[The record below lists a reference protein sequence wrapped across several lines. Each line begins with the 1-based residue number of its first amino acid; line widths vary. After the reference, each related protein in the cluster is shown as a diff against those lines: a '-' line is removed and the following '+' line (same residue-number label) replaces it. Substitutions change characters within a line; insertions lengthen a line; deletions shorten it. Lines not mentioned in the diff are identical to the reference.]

1 MKGIDIKADKNRTLR
16 YSINTMIT
24 FKRERGVD
32 FATALSSLENGLDF
46 ELLRY
51 IFYLGL
57 RWEDPELT
65 EDKAGEIMDIII
77 EENGIEGLSN
87 ILVEAV
93 QMALGVKEAQGD
105 MTKNQVSH

>member
-16 YSINTMIT
+16 YSINAMIT
-24 FKRERGVD
+24 FKKERGVD
-32 FATALSSLENGLDF
+32 FATALTSLEDGLDF

-65 EDKAGEIMDIII
+65 EEKAGEIMDIII
-77 EENGIEGLSN
+77 EEQGIDGLSQ
-87 ILVEAV
+87 ILVDAINK
-93 QMALGVKEAQGD
+93 ALGVKEAQGD
-105 MTKNQVSH
+105 MTKNPISH

>member
-16 YSINTMIT
+16 FSINTMIT
-24 FKRERGVD
+24 FKREKGVD
-32 FATALSSLENGLDF
+32 FATALASLENSIDF

-65 EDKAGEIMDIII
+65 EEKAGDLMDIII
-77 EENGIEGLSN
+77 EDQGIEGLSN
-87 ILVEAV
+87 VLVSAIT
-93 QMALGVKEAQGD
+93 QALGVRDAEGD
-105 MTKNQVSH
+105 MSKNKVSH